1 MVFSLFLHAAVESPL
16 GPLSLAAAFVV
27 LCLQFAQIV
36 VEPVEAPLPE
46 LAVVLDPVGDLLER
60 LGLQPAGAPLCV
72 AATGDQPRLLPHPEM
87 LGNRPKAPGERLCDV
102 PHPRLR
108 ARP

>member
-46 LAVVLDPVGDLLER
+46 LAIVLDPVGDLLEK
-60 LGLQPAGAPLCV
+60 LGLQPAETPLYI
-72 AATGDQPRLLPHPEM
+72 AGTGDQPRLLQHLEM
-87 LGNRPKAPGERLCDV
+87 LGNRRKAHGERLGE
-102 PHPRLR
+102 L
-108 ARP
+108 